1 MPKVVCPLFGRK
13 IIFNPDPWK
22 VPVKFDST
30 PKGGGASKTSGTGL
44 LSSLGSCGSI
54 WKLEGTL
61 MLGAEL
67 SGGDVVVET
76 IV

>member
-1 MPKVVCPLFGRK
+1 MFK
-13 IIFNPDPWK
+13 PDPMK

-30 PKGGGASKTSGTGL
+30 PKGGGGSKISGTGL
-44 LSSLGSCGSI
+44 FSSLPSCGSI

-67 SGGDVVVET
+67 LGGEVVVER